1 MTCIDGTDV
10 VQKMCMDAESS
21 LTALQSESPRQ
32 VARKPIAWSGSAG
45 DADDNDGDNADKDEE
60 EEEDALS
67 IMSMTDDEEEEEK
80 PPSRY

>member
-1 MTCIDGTDV
+1 
-10 VQKMCMDAESS
+10 MDAESS
-21 LTALQSESPRQ
+21 LTALQSESPTQ
-32 VARKPIAWSGSAG
+32 VARKPSAWSASEGEV
-45 DADDNDGDNADKDEE
+45 DDNDDDNADKDDE